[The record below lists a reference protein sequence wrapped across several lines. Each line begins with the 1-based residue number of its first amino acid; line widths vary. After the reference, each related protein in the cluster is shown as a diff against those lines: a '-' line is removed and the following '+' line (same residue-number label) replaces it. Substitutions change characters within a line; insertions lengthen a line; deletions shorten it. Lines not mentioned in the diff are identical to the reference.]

1 MSPPVRKLGGV
12 LAGVALA
19 AGSLAVV
26 GVAGGPAGGQTPC
39 PAQTLAITGYPTPTL
54 SAPFGVA
61 VDAAGN
67 IYTADSDTQTVYRF
81 NASGTQTLAIPA
93 TDATP
98 TLSAPVGVA
107 VDAAGNIYTADPVT
121 AKVYRFDASGTQTLA
136 ISAATP
142 TLSDPVGV
150 AVDAAGNIYI
160 SDTGTDTVYRFCTG
174 VPTLGATVGSAG
186 GRTVTVTGSGEGP
199 GATLNV
205 SIASTPT
212 ALGTVTADASGAFTK
227 AFTVPCSVGAG
238 DHTVTVSGALGQSAS
253 TPVTLTACITPKFT
267 G

>member
-1 MSPPVRKLGGV
+1 MRKLGGV

-67 IYTADSDTQTVYRF
+67 IYTADTVTDTVYRF

-107 VDAAGNIYTADPVT
+107 VDAAGNIYTADAVT
-121 AKVYRFDASGTQTLA
+121 DTVYRFDASGTQTLA
-136 ISAATP
+136 IPATNATP
-142 TLSDPVGV
+142 TLSDPYGV
-150 AVDAAGNIYI
+150 AVDAAGNIYTA
-160 SDTGTDTVYRFCTG
+160 DPDTDTVYRFCTG
-174 VPTLGATVGSAG
+174 VPT
-186 GRTVTVTGSGEGP
+186 
-199 GATLNV
+199 
-205 SIASTPT
+205 
-212 ALGTVTADASGAFTK
+212 
-227 AFTVPCSVGAG
+227 
-238 DHTVTVSGALGQSAS
+238 
-253 TPVTLTACITPKFT
+253 
-267 G
+267 